1 MSTPKNLKRPNA
13 KPSNPD
19 CRLAIGDLVKR
30 SGVAASALRFYE
42 DQGLLISQ
50 RSDSESKQGGRR
62 HYARGDLRR
71 VAFIRAAQTVGLSLE
86 QIRAALAE
94 LPDGRTPT
102 AADWARLSSS
112 WRPILDQRI
121 AELTRL
127 RDTLSACI
135 GCGCLSLSKCALYN
149 PADAAAKAGPGARYL
164 LGDSAKNVMAVMDVR
179 AEAAEA
185 AKPARAAKPAA
196 APVRVRKL

>member
-1 MSTPKNLKRPNA
+1 MSN
-13 KPSNPD
+13 KPDSTSKATSKSASKTAAAET
-19 CRLAIGDLVKR
+19 RLTIGDLVKR

-42 DQGLLISQ
+42 EQGLLSSQ
-50 RSDSESKQGGRR
+50 RSASESKQGGRR

-71 VAFIRAAQTVGLSLE
+71 LAFIRAAQTVGLSLE

-94 LPDGRTPT
+94 LPEGRTPT
-102 AADWARLSSS
+102 PADWQRLSTS

-127 RDTLSACI
+127 RDTLSSCI

-149 PADAAAKAGPGARYL
+149 PADAAGKAGAGARYL
-164 LGDSAKNVMAVMDVR
+164 IGDSAAKVM
-179 AEAAEA
+179 AEA
-185 AKPARAAKPAA
+185 AKSAPARRAAAPAA
-196 APVRVRKL
+196 APVRVRKR

>member
-1 MSTPKNLKRPNA
+1 MT
-13 KPSNPD
+13 KPEAPYKTIAVET
-19 CRLAIGDLVKR
+19 RLPIGELVRR

-42 DQGLLISQ
+42 EQGLLLST
-50 RSDSESKQGGRR
+50 RSEGGRR

-71 VAFIRAAQTVGLSLE
+71 VAFIRAAQAVGLSLE

-102 AADWARLSSS
+102 PADWQRLSSA
-112 WRPILDQRI
+112 WRPLLDQRI

-127 RDTLSACI
+127 RDTLTSCI

-149 PADAAAKAGPGARYL
+149 PADAAAKAGSGARYL
-164 LGDSAKNVMAVMDVR
+164 LGDSAQAVM
-179 AEAAEA
+179 AEA
-185 AKPARAAKPAA
+185 AKASRRAAKPAA
-196 APVRVRKL
+196 ARSSARKR